1 VAAVVVVAAG
11 VLPLTATGIG
21 ATLASG
27 VYTALI
33 GYLQYLGVRRL
44 PA

>member
-1 VAAVVVVAAG
+1 VAALVVVAAG
-11 VLPLTATGIG
+11 VLPLTETGIA
-21 ATLASG
+21 ATLATG
-27 VYTALI
+27 CYTALL